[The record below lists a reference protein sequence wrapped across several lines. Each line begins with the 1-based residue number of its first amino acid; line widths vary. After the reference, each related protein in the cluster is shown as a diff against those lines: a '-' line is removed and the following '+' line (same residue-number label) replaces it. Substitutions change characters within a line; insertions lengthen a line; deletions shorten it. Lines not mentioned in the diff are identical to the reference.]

1 MNLKFLMFSLLVF
14 AYLAFP
20 VNAQNVEYYGIETH
34 LNREAA
40 THTIILSFDRQVS
53 KFDYRT
59 KYRPYNLK
67 VESKYGT
74 VRWET
79 KGEGRDTVISFYPV
93 NTQGI
98 NKTQIQLTF
107 ETKENIAKNGE
118 IYTFSS
124 VYIVDVPVERAFA
137 IVYLPETATLKTNVS
152 NESFSPRY
160 GRVLSDGKH
169 IMVYWE
175 RENIK
180 GGDDLEFS
188 ITYIMPL
195 AAGSL
200 YDVAIIVILA
210 VILVVVIAVGYVRRL
225 HRQSSVKV
233 VMPLLKGDERVIV
246 DILRE
251 RKGEAIQKVLVR
263 ESDFSKAKV
272 SRLVANLKERGIVDV
287 EHLGRTNRVKLKLN
301 A

>member
-34 LNREAA
+34 LSREAV

-59 KYRPYNLK
+59 KYNPYNLK

-79 KGEGRDTVISFYPV
+79 KREGRDTVISLYPV

-251 RKGEAIQKVLVR
+251 RKGEAIQRALVR